1 MKKHNDDCPPLCACN
16 CGQPVQRSKV
26 TKKWNKY
33 LQGHNGRNQTSKN
46 WQFKKNNKYGKGRP
60 VGSRNKVS
68 IASMNL
74 LKDEEQTLSRKAI
87 ESALNGNTQ
96 MLQFCLSRLLPPPPK
111 DTPIRLSGMPVCNDV
126 KSSVAL
132 SSYILKQMSAGNL
145 TPTQAHLIS
154 GIVEKH
160 LRCLQLTDV
169 EARLEV
175 IETRLE
181 KVG

>member
-1 MKKHNDDCPPLCACN
+1 MSKNDNIPPLCKCL
-16 CGQPVQRSKV
+16 CGQPVGRCKR
-26 TKKWNKY
+26 TGRWNTY
-33 LQGHNGRNQTSKN
+33 LHGHSSKN
-46 WQFKKNNKYGKGRP
+46 NASNSGKFKPGNKFSKGRP
-60 VGSRNKVS
+60 AGSRNKVS
-68 IASMNL
+68 INAMKL
-74 LKDEEQTLSRKAI
+74 LKDEEKALSRKAI
-87 ESALNGNTQ
+87 ESAMNGNTQ

-111 DTPIRLSGMPVCNDV
+111 DTPVRLSGMPVCNDV

-132 SSYILKQMSAGNL
+132 SSFILKQLSEGNL

-169 EARLEV
+169 EQRLED
-175 IETRLE
+175 IEARLE

>member
-1 MKKHNDDCPPLCACN
+1 MKTHDELPPLCKCL
-16 CGQPVQRSKV
+16 CGQPVTRCKR
-26 TKKWNKY
+26 TGNWNKY
-33 LQGHNGRNQTSKN
+33 LQGHNSRYDSSNNGR
-46 WQFKKNNKYGKGRP
+46 FKPGNSQGKGRP
-60 VGSRNKVS
+60 AGSRNKVS
-68 IASMNL
+68 INALKL
-74 LKDEEQTLSRKAI
+74 LKDEEKALSRKAI
-87 ESALNGNTQ
+87 ESALDGNTQ

-132 SSYILKQMSAGNL
+132 SSYILKQMSEGNL

-169 EARLEV
+169 EQRLEEIEARLEQ
-175 IETRLE
+175 
-181 KVG
+181 VG